1 MLCLVQH
8 MLIDPCLMT
17 GWVNGNLYQETEEV
31 AGILPI
37 PDELCLRSRMGSFI
51 KSLHSKQ
58 PNHFLASMQGTCKPV
73 LPIHNPEERE
83 LFQKLMSSS
92 TEFNDPILGP
102 KWELAVHMWNN

>member
-1 MLCLVQH
+1 

-17 GWVNGNLYQETEEV
+17 GWVNGNLYQETKEV

-37 PDELCLRSRMGSFI
+37 PDELRSRSGMGSFM

-58 PNHFLASMQGTCKPV
+58 PNHFLASMQGTRKPV

-83 LFQKLMSSS
+83 LFQKLMSGS
-92 TEFNDPILGP
+92 TR
-102 KWELAVHMWNN
+102 VQ